1 MKIEKKEVNGKLERQ
16 REVLRNNGQELVETQ
31 SKVADLED
39 RLIQTETQLINAKAS
54 WADSE
59 HEKEIYKSKLHQA
72 DEVLQTQ
79 FVGGLEGLLLAHED
93 K

>member
-72 DEVLQTQ
+72 DEVL
-79 FVGGLEGLLLAHED
+79 
-93 K
+93 